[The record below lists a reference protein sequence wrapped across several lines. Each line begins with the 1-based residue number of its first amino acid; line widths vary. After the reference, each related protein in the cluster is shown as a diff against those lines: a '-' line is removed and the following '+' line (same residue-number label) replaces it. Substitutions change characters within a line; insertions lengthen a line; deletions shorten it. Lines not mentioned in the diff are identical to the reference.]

1 MSIRNRGGGFRRRQ
15 AGLLAFALAGSLL
28 APGVSSETAYASP
41 PDQTP
46 AQTTGDPV
54 ANGSLSE
61 EDKAIEDAKASG
73 QPVELLSARTEASDT
88 WAQPDGSFS
97 VKRHGTAVRVWRN
110 GAWAPTD
117 PSLVFTADGSVVPRT
132 SSVSVRF
139 SGGGSGPMLTG
150 VKDGRSLSLTWPK
163 PLPKP
168 TLNGNVATY
177 PEVLAGV
184 DLQLKAETEG
194 FSQLL
199 VVKTAEAAKN
209 PELAKLQFA
218 MNTVGLTVTK
228 DAGTGA
234 LEAQDPAGQTV
245 FTSPTPLM
253 WDSSQPT
260 SPTMRALAAEAP
272 ADAFEPGAGAEEAQM
287 GTTVTSDSLTITPDQ
302 QLLTGAETTYPVYI
316 DPSWAWGEW
325 QHWARVYKAY
335 PNTSFYDVK
344 EVVRVGYEAETG
356 GSDRV
361 SRSFFQLDTSD
372 VAGAQV
378 KEATFRIRNTWSWSC
393 QPRPIELWETGDIS
407 RKTTWA
413 NQPGKIGSI
422 LSTVND
428 AKGWSKDCA
437 AGNLEFNATPV
448 VRKAAVNK
456 DASVTLGLYASNE
469 EDTFGWKKFDPKTA
483 TLEIKYNHPPKTP
496 TGLGTNPRTSCT
508 AGGVIGNSAVSLYAK
523 TDDPDGGNLTAQFQL
538 FRTGSSTPTVPV
550 VDTSLPALKGRV
562 TTLVLPADKTPS
574 GDYTWKVRARDP
586 DGALSAWSTTCK
598 FSLDRTRPSQP
609 PLITSE
615 GGKFPNGENGWPA
628 LTGTARSEG
637 KFLFANNGVKD
648 VVAYYWWTDT
658 NPEVRMTPAGVASA
672 LVTPPSYGPHLVHA
686 YSVDKAGNRSD
697 QATYLYYANRAE
709 ARDKPGDLTGDGF
722 LDIWSTDINGT
733 LLTYVGQ
740 GNRDF
745 SSATNAGA
753 SFPDQQVTYSGDWHQ
768 DGRNDLIALEY
779 NQNDLKKD
787 LVLYSNNGEG
797 SINPDSRLELKVS
810 CPVARP
816 SGRCKA
822 TETWNGDD
830 HWHNAEQ
837 ITTGGDIN
845 ADGMADLLVK
855 QGKHLWAYYGS
866 RNARLDVTRPHAI
879 LVGATDWDRFTVIV
893 AGDLNADK
901 LPDLLLRED
910 ASGDLYRSYGK
921 PDVDGTLNLATWG
934 SPANRV
940 KLTSGTHPKSLYPT
954 LGVTG
959 DLDGDGDGD
968 GISDGDGI
976 PDLWGRKSNNTL
988 VGWPGR
994 KTGSDYTGIG
1004 AYFTIDGVNG
1014 GRHIPAGTTL
1024 TGGQSLAST
1033 SVKLTMQADGN
1044 LVITSNTGGT
1054 LWTSGTAGNNGATAR
1069 VLNNG
1074 NLAVYSADG
1083 STQLWSTNVNPT
1095 PVAGQENVE
1104 PGLPGTGYAL
1114 LQDRGNLVV
1123 HNGKGQAVWSS
1134 GTHTRHDYQGDGRS
1148 DVGLWYDFDAGTD
1161 ATYTLLANSDGTF
1174 NLPMKSYAAA
1184 AGMWEAQYMKFVTG
1198 DFNGDGRGD
1207 MAALRPSSDTSMKLW
1222 TSLGKTDGGFNTP
1235 FSSWSVPAGVMHA
1248 SYMTPQAGDFN
1259 GDGRDDIAVWYA
1271 YPDGTTKLLT
1281 YTANVQGGFNKPF
1294 ESWTAPEG
1302 TWLRERCKFVT
1313 GDFNGDGRD
1322 DLGVFYGQGDDT
1334 VRNHTFLAS
1343 VSGGFAKPTSWWYS
1357 GALDWDLAI
1366 PHAGD
1371 FNRDGRDDAI
1381 LWYDNATTSD
1391 KVSTIIAESQEDNKF
1406 GSAYVSLIA
1415 DPSWRVNESQ
1425 MVIGDYNSDGYDD
1438 IGTMYHQP
1446 DGAVKMWTWTGK
1458 PDGKF
1463 NGAKPSNWIYTSD
1476 QWKYEWTRLFKPYN

>member
-1 MSIRNRGGGFRRRQ
+1 MSIRNKGGGSRMRQ

-28 APGVSSETAYASP
+28 APGVSSEPAYASP

-46 AQTTGDPV
+46 AQTAGDPV
-54 ANGSLSE
+54 AAGSLSE
-61 EDKAIEDAKASG
+61 EDKALEDAKASG
-73 QPVELLSARTEASDT
+73 RPVELLSARTEASDT

-110 GAWAPTD
+110 GAWVPTD
-117 PSLVFTADGSVVPRT
+117 PSLVFTTDGSVVPRA

-177 PEVLAGV
+177 AEVLAGV

-209 PELAKLQFA
+209 PELATLQFPIK
-218 MNTVGLTVTK
+218 TVGLTVTK
-228 DAGTGA
+228 DADTGA

-287 GTTVTSDSLTITPDQ
+287 GTTVTGDSLTITPNQ
-302 QLLTGAETTYPVYI
+302 ELLTGAETTYPVYI

-393 QPRPIELWETGDIS
+393 QPRPIELWETGDFS

-413 NQPGKIGSI
+413 NQPGKIGAV
-422 LSTVND
+422 LSTVDD

-448 VRKAAVNK
+448 VRKAAANK
-456 DASVTLGLYASNE
+456 DASVTLGLYATNE
-469 EDTFGWKKFDPKTA
+469 ADTFGWKKFDPKTA

-496 TGLGTNPRTSCT
+496 TSLGTNPRTSCT
-508 AGGVIGNSAVSLYAK
+508 AGGTIGNSAVSLYAK

-574 GDYTWKVRARDP
+574 GDYTWKVRAKDP

-598 FSLDRTRPSQP
+598 FSLDRNRPSQP

-615 GGKFPNGENGWPA
+615 AGKFPSGENGWPA

-637 KFLFANNGVKD
+637 KFLFTNNGVKD

-658 NPEVRMTPAGVASA
+658 NSEVRMTPADVASA

-697 QATYLYYANRAE
+697 QATYLYYANRAD

-722 LDIWSTDINGT
+722 MDIWSTDTNGT

-779 NQNDLKKD
+779 KQTTLKKH

-797 SINPDSRLELKVS
+797 GIDPESKLELSVT
-810 CPVARP
+810 CPVPTA
-816 SGRCKA
+816 STRCRA
-822 TETWNGDD
+822 TESWNGDD

-866 RNARLDVTRPHAI
+866 RGARLDVTRPHAI
-879 LVGATDWDRFTVIV
+879 LVGTTDWDRFTVIV
-893 AGDLNADK
+893 AGDLNGDK

-921 PDVDGTLNLATWG
+921 PDVDGTLSLATWG
-934 SPANRV
+934 TPSNRF
-940 KLTSGTHPKSLYPT
+940 KLTSGTHPKSLFPV

-959 DLDGDGDGD
+959 DLDGDGNGD
-968 GISDGDGI
+968 GVSDGDGI
-976 PDLWGRKSNNTL
+976 PDLWARKSNNTL
-988 VGWPGR
+988 LGWPGR

-1004 AYFTIDGVNG
+1004 AYFAIDGPTG
-1014 GRHIPAGTTL
+1014 GALIAGGTELKSGQSVVGKKVTL
-1024 TGGQSLAST
+1024 TMRAYVNEEDPGG
-1033 SVKLTMQADGN
+1033 D
-1044 LVITSNTGGT
+1044 LVVTSNAAPSRV
-1054 LWTSGTAGNNGATAR
+1054 LWSTDTRGHRGATAR
-1069 VLNNG
+1069 VEANG
-1074 NLAVYSADG
+1074 NLAVYNSDG
-1083 STQLWSTNVNPT
+1083 SAKLWT
-1095 PVAGQENVE
+1095 AGVTD
-1104 PGLPGTGYAL
+1104 PGTGYAV
-1114 LQDRGNLVV
+1114 LQDRGNLVSY
-1123 HNGKGQAVWSS
+1123 NAKGQTLWTNGA
-1134 GTHTRHDYQGDGRS
+1134 GPRHDYNGDARS
-1148 DVGLWYDFDAGTD
+1148 DIGLWYDFDAGTD
-1161 ATYTLLANSDGTF
+1161 ATYTLLAKADGTF
-1174 NLPMKSYAAA
+1174 DLPMKSYAAA
-1184 AGMWEAQYMKFVTG
+1184 AGTWESKYMKFVTG

-1207 MAALRPSSDTSMKLW
+1207 MAALQPSSDTSLKLW
-1222 TSLGKTDGGFNTP
+1222 TSLGKADGGFAAP
-1235 FSSWSVPAGVMHA
+1235 FSSWSVPPGFMHG
-1248 SYMTPQAGDFN
+1248 SYMTPQSGDFN

-1271 YPDGTTKLLT
+1271 YPDGTSKLIT
-1281 YTANVQGGFNKPF
+1281 YTASIKGGFNKPF

-1302 TWLRERCKFVT
+1302 TWLRDRCKFVT

-1334 VRNHTFLAS
+1334 VRNHTFLATA
-1343 VSGGFAKPTSWWYS
+1343 VGGFAKPTSWWYS
-1357 GALDWDLAI
+1357 SYLDWDLII

-1381 LWYDNATTSD
+1381 LWDDRAATSD
-1391 KVSTIIAESQEDNKF
+1391 NVSTIIAESQEGNKF
-1406 GSAYVSLIA
+1406 GSAYVSLVA
-1415 DPSWRVNESQ
+1415 DPSWQVNKSQ

-1438 IGTMYHQP
+1438 IGTLYHQP
-1446 DGAVKMWTWTGK
+1446 DGAVKMWTWAAK

-1463 NGAKPSNWIYTSD
+1463 NGAKPSAWIYTSD
-1476 QWKYEWTRLFKPYN
+1476 QWKYEWTRFFKPYN